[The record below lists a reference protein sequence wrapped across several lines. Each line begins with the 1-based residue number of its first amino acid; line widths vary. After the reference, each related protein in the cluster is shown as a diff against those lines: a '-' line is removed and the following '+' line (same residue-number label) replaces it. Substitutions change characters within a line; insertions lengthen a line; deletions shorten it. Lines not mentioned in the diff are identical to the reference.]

1 MELYDIGDYY
11 KTREVIGEVL
21 EDIIVIEQLELELID
36 CDAEEELTKYWR
48 KHIVQIDYIL

>member
-21 EDIIVIEQLELELID
+21 EDIIVIEQLELELTD
-36 CDAEEELTKYWR
+36 CDVEEELTKYWR